1 MRKQN
6 KNHSD
11 RFKHTHTYLGIFRH
25 IQECSKIILAYW
37 GIFRILC
44 NPNIF
49 RTLVYSRSET
59 EAYSEPCQT
68 SMMEHFAK
76 IVNSCSIFCKLFLQ
90 YQLFTFCTFFNK
102 SLFAT
107 PKVFIL
113 YKKVKWPTDL
123 GAVNFIIPTLCHNF
137 LFIITS

>member
-25 IQECSKIILAYW
+25 IQGCSKIILAYW

-49 RTLVYSRSET
+49 RTLVYSKSET
-59 EAYSEPCQT
+59 EAYSE
-68 SMMEHFAK
+68 HRHIYDGA
-76 IVNSCSIFCKLFLQ
+76 FCKKLLTAAVFFANYFCNISFSHSVLFLIKAYLLLQ
-90 YQLFTFCTFFNK
+90 KYLFYIK
-102 SLFAT
+102 KYSG
-107 PKVFIL
+107 PGIWGQWIL
-113 YKKVKWPTDL
+113 LYLSYV
-123 GAVNFIIPTLCHNF
+123 IISF
-137 LFIITS
+137 L